1 MKKGLNIIKNKINM
15 NSSVIIICGGYGSGK
30 SEISVNY
37 VLKKRHEFKKV
48 AIVDLDIVNPYF
60 RSREA
65 YKLFE
70 KEDIELIAPKGELR
84 NSALPALPGKIY
96 SVLKN
101 DKVMTIVDLG
111 GDETGAKVLARY
123 HNDIPDYY
131 EMFMVVNPAR
141 PYQDSAEKIVKLAQD
156 IELKSRKKITGII
169 NNSNLLAETSMN
181 YLEENFEIVKEA
193 AEKLNLPIVFSAI
206 PKEFIEINGKPK
218 IESDIFELDLQL
230 SPSWRK

>member
-1 MKKGLNIIKNKINM
+1 M
-15 NSSVIIICGGYGSGK
+15 NSPVIIICGGYGSGK

-37 VLKKRHEFKKV
+37 VLKKRHEFEKV

-65 YKLFE
+65 FKLFE
-70 KEDIELIAPKGELR
+70 EKDIELVAPKGELR

-101 DKVMTIVDLG
+101 ENVMTIVDLG
-111 GDETGAKVLARY
+111 GDDTGAKVLARY
-123 HNDIPDYY
+123 HKDIPDNY
-131 EMFMVVNPAR
+131 EMFLVVNPAR
-141 PYQDSAEKIVKLAQD
+141 PYQDSAEKIVKLAKD
-156 IELKSRKKITGII
+156 IEIKSRKKITGII
-169 NNSNLLAETSMN
+169 NNSNLLSQTTVK
-181 YLEENFEIVKEA
+181 YLEENFEIVKKA
-193 AEKLNLPIVFSAI
+193 AEKLKLPIVFSAI
-206 PKEFIEINGKPK
+206 SKEFIKLNGKPK